1 MIWKGVCFLIGLDNP
16 IHRGEKAMKTQLAVI
31 LGAILIIA
39 ILAGCAQAT
48 PQPASPAEPQAEPV
62 VQEPQAEAKVL
73 RIGVAGPFT
82 GPNARV
88 GEEIKG
94 HVNMAF
100 EAINWKIG
108 NYTIEPVWID
118 DESDPEK
125 GVRAYNEA
133 VLRSNIQAGLY
144 GYHSSVTVAQ
154 MEVTAENKIP
164 HFFNQNESGVIVE
177 KYKSDPVKYG
187 FHGWKGKPAPQR
199 LFVGFDQALFEDA
212 INNGLWSPAN
222 NNYSVICEDT
232 DYGRDTCKAFV
243 ELANAKGW
251 TLVGGENYT
260 PITETDYYPLL
271 NKIKTEQPSL
281 VFISI
286 SVPAPVTAAIKQVQE
301 VGLNVL
307 TISFGLGWT
316 GNWYEL
322 TGEAG
327 DYVIDLL
334 PTYSTADQKAWAAEF
349 KNKYGIDAGPGIA
362 VGYDYTNFFIK
373 ILQGTLDQYGELTK
387 ETIYKYANEE
397 VASGKLTYDE
407 GLFHKSLK
415 WSTET
420 NPEMVV
426 GEGFYLD
433 PVIQYFEGNGVAI
446 WPADFAEADLKI
458 RP

>member
-1 MIWKGVCFLIGLDNP
+1 
-16 IHRGEKAMKTQLAVI
+16 MKTRFTVLFSLLMILA
-31 LGAILIIA
+31 L
-39 ILAGCAQAT
+39 LAGCAQAT
-48 PQPASPAEPQAEPV
+48 QEPAAVEPV
-62 VQEPQAEAKVL
+62 AEEPAAEEPAAAEEQVL

-94 HVNMAF
+94 HVTMAF
-100 EAINWKIG
+100 DAIGWKVG

-125 GVRAYNEA
+125 GVRAYSEA
-133 VLRSNIQAGLY
+133 VLRSNIQVGFY

-154 MEVTAENKIP
+154 MEITAENKIP

-177 KYKSDPVKYG
+177 KYKSDPEKYG
-187 FHGWKGKPAPQR
+187 YHGYKGKPMPQR
-199 LFVGFDQALFEDA
+199 LFVGLNQALFQGA

-222 NNYSVICEDT
+222 KNYSVICEDT

-243 ELANAKGW
+243 ELADSAGW

-260 PITETDYYPLL
+260 PIAETDYYPLL
-271 NKIKTEQPSL
+271 TKIKGEEPSL
-281 VFISI
+281 MFISI

-301 VGLNVL
+301 VGLDVL

-327 DYVIDLL
+327 DYVIDIM
-334 PTYSTADQKAWAAEF
+334 PVYSTDAQKAWAAEF
-349 KNKYGIDAGPGIA
+349 KEKFGIDPGPGIA
-362 VGYDYTNFFIK
+362 VGYDYANFLIR
-373 ILQGTLDQYGELTK
+373 ILENTLDKYGELTK
-387 ETIYKYANEE
+387 ETIYKYALEE
-397 VASGKLTYDE
+397 VSSGNLTYDD

-415 WSTET
+415 WSPET

-426 GEGFYLD
+426 GEGYYLD
-433 PVIQYFEGNGVAI
+433 PVIQYFGGTGVAI
-446 WPADFAEADLKI
+446 WPADYAEAELKV
-458 RP
+458 RE

>member
-1 MIWKGVCFLIGLDNP
+1 
-16 IHRGEKAMKTQLAVI
+16 MKTRLTGIMGVI
-31 LGAILIIA
+31 LILSL
-39 ILAGCAQAT
+39 LAGCAQAT
-48 PQPASPAEPQAEPV
+48 PQPASPAEPEAEPV
-62 VQEPQAEAKVL
+62 SQAPQAEEKLL
-73 RIGVAGPFT
+73 RIGVSGPFT

-94 HVNMAF
+94 HVSMAF
-100 EAINWKIG
+100 DAIDWKVG
-108 NYTIEPVWID
+108 DYKIEPVWID

-154 MEVTAENKIP
+154 MEVTAEHKIP

-177 KYKSDPVKYG
+177 KYKGDPVKYAY
-187 FHGWKGKPAPQR
+187 HGYKGKPAPQR
-199 LFVGFDQALFEDA
+199 LFVGFGQSLFEDA
-212 INNGLWSPAN
+212 INNGIWSPETK
-222 NNYSVICEDT
+222 NYSVICEDT
-232 DYGRDTCKAFV
+232 DYGRDTCKAFI
-243 ELANAKGW
+243 ELADEKGW

-260 PITETDYYPLL
+260 PIAETDYYPLL
-271 NKIKTEQPSL
+271 NKIKGQNPSL

-307 TISFGLGWT
+307 TIAFGLGWT
-316 GNWYEL
+316 GEWFDL

-334 PTYSTADQKAWAAEF
+334 PTYSTDAQKAWAAEF
-349 KNKYGIDAGPGIA
+349 TSKFGIEPGAGIA
-362 VGYDYTNFFIK
+362 VGYDYTNFFIE
-373 ILQGTLDQYGELTK
+373 ILKGALERYGELNK
-387 ETIYKYANEE
+387 ETIFNFALEE
-397 VASGKLTYDE
+397 VSSGKMTFDT

-415 WSTET
+415 WSPET

-426 GEGFYLD
+426 GEGYYLD
-433 PVIQYFEGNGVAI
+433 PVIQYFGGKGVAI
-446 WPADFAEADLKI
+446 WPADFAEAELKI